1 MKGGATITTKV
12 EAIRKERG
20 LTQAELAEKL
30 GVHQSTIS
38 LIENAARNPSANL
51 LVKIADV
58 LDVTIDELI
67 DKAG

>member
-1 MKGGATITTKV
+1 MKGGGTITTKV

-30 GVHQSTIS
+30 GVQQSTIS